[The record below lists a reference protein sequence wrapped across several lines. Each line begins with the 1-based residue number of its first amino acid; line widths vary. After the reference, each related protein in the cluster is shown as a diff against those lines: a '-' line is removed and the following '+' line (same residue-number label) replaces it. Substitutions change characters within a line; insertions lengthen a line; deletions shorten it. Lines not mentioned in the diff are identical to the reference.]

1 MDGWTDGWIDLSFH
15 PILDAIASII
25 YVVFRDQAAIFFE
38 HIAACLSAFLL
49 LSIYT
54 TQPTKG
60 FIMVYVYM
68 FFCTLCM
75 VAGVTLMFASL
86 GSFNLPPLH
95 HYINGFMFLM
105 GLVIAGFGYAS
116 AWRHKC

>member
-1 MDGWTDGWIDLSFH
+1 
-15 PILDAIASII
+15 
-25 YVVFRDQAAIFFE
+25 
-38 HIAACLSAFLL
+38 
-49 LSIYT
+49 
-54 TQPTKG
+54 
-60 FIMVYVYM
+60 
-68 FFCTLCM
+68 M

-105 GLVIAGFGYAS
+105 GFVIAGFGYAS

>member
-15 PILDAIASII
+15 PILDVIASII

-54 TQPTKG
+54 TQQTKG
-60 FIMVYVYM
+60 FKNGLCLYV
-68 FFCTLCM
+68 F
-75 VAGVTLMFASL
+75 
-86 GSFNLPPLH
+86 LH
-95 HYINGFMFLM
+95 VKYGGGCNAIICCQRCFYIAANF
-105 GLVIAGFGYAS
+105 
-116 AWRHKC
+116 